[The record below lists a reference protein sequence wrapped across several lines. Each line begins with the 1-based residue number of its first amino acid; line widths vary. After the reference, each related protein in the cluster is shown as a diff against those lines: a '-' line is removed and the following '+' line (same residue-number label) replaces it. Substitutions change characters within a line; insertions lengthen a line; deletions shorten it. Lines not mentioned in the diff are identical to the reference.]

1 MWQSSNRP
9 ISEFRA
15 MSALTLAALFWSGNF
30 IAGRALAGTLPPVQL
45 NVIRWGIAL
54 LVLLPMTLPAML
66 RHRAALRGHWRL
78 LLGLGLTGIAG
89 FHAMVYQA
97 LSMTPAVNAL
107 LILSLAPVVTAMA
120 GTLWNGYRPDRG
132 QAVGLAVSVLGA
144 CVILLGADGVS
155 QLGGLDLGSVWMLG
169 AILVWAA
176 YSLLLRHRPPELPQ
190 DVTLAAS
197 VCAGVVSMLPL
208 LAVTG
213 VTQVP
218 MTGPV
223 LLAILYI
230 AIFASVLGFRLWS
243 AGLSRIGPE
252 RAGQFLHLMPLFG
265 ALLAVA
271 LLGETFRPAHAVGA
285 ALAICGILLVNRP
298 THRRSLPRSMS

>member
-1 MWQSSNRP
+1 MRQTSNRP

-45 NVIRWGIAL
+45 NLIRWGIAL
-54 LVLLPMTLPAML
+54 LVLLPMTLPAIV
-66 RHRAALRGHWRL
+66 RHRAALLRHWRL

-97 LSMTPAVNAL
+97 LAMTPAVNAL
-107 LILSLAPVVTAMA
+107 LILSLAPVVTAIA

-132 QAVGLAVSVLGA
+132 QAAGLAVSVLGA

-197 VCAGVVSMLPL
+197 ACVGVVAMLPL
-208 LAVTG
+208 FAVTE
-213 VTQVP
+213 VTRVP
-218 MTGPV
+218 MSWPV

-271 LLGETFRPAHAVGA
+271 LLGEAFRPAQAVGA
-285 ALAICGILLVNRP
+285 ALAICGILLVNRS
-298 THRRSLPRSMS
+298 THHRSLPRSMS